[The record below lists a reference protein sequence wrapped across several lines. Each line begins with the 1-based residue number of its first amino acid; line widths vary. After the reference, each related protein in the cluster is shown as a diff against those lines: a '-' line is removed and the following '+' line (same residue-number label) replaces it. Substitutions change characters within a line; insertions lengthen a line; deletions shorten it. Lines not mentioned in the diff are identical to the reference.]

1 MPISTLDQLVIRAQA
16 LPPCRMAVVAAHDP
30 EVLKSVDQAQK
41 QGIAAAILLGDAR
54 QIESIAGEHDLQL
67 HGIEIQDQ
75 PDDALAAAQAMALV
89 REQRANVVAKG
100 QVKTALFL
108 KAALDRQRGIRGRR
122 LFSHVG
128 LFEVPGFDRL
138 LFMSDSGVILYPT
151 TMQKLAIVQNVV
163 DVAHKLGL
171 PQPRVAILS
180 ANEQVH
186 PSRPAGVEALLLAR
200 MAAERW
206 VSGAL
211 VDGPLPLDVA
221 LYPEIARARQ
231 VAGPVAGQAD
241 VVIVPNVEAG
251 NIAAKAIQYVGH
263 GEMAGVVVGA
273 RVPLII
279 NSRADDVTTRLRS
292 VALASVL
299 AANPGAT

>member
-1 MPISTLDQLVIRAQA
+1 MPISTLDQLVARAQA

-54 QIESIAGEHDLQL
+54 QIESIAGEHDLEL
-67 HGIEIQDQ
+67 RGIEIQDQ
-75 PDDALAAAQAMALV
+75 PDDALAAVQAMTLV

-108 KAALDRQRGIRGRR
+108 KAALDRQRGLRGRR

-128 LFEVPGFDRL
+128 LFQVPGFDRL

-163 DVAHKLGL
+163 DVARKLGL